1 MASLMAIVPLSG
13 KQETAEQAPKPINGS
28 ELIWAVEEEKQLQ
41 GQHQESIEDQ
51 PSQVDENH
59 NRVEENPNQVEK
71 SEEVVQGSYE
81 HEKEV
86 YNQVPTMDI
95 CESLFGY
102 WPCLAR
108 DFKRGNGND
117 CLFGSSNSYGEIR
130 DDGSNYLQ

>member
-28 ELIWAVEEEKQLQ
+28 ELIWAVEEEKH
-41 GQHQESIEDQ
+41 HQESIEDQ

-86 YNQVPTMDI
+86 YNQVP
-95 CESLFGY
+95 SGY
-102 WPCLAR
+102 
-108 DFKRGNGND
+108 G
-117 CLFGSSNSYGEIR
+117 Y
-130 DDGSNYLQ
+130 